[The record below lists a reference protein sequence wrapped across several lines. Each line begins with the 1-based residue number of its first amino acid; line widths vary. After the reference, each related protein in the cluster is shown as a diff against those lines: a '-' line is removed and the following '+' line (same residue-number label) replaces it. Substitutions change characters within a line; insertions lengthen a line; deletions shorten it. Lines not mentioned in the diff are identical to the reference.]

1 MLIHFPVQWKSTQH
15 CKATIPQ
22 LKKKKK
28 HNKANK
34 NNSNNNKKYTYDP
47 KKLWS
52 LGIFTVLAKKWTY
65 FSDLCEKGLD
75 FKFKQ

>member
-22 LKKKKK
+22 LKKKK
-28 HNKANK
+28 NKANK

-47 KKLWS
+47 KKL
-52 LGIFTVLAKKWTY
+52 
-65 FSDLCEKGLD
+65 
-75 FKFKQ
+75 